1 MIRRFTLLLAITAC
15 ALFAQ
20 TKKILVMG
28 SDPAMLQ
35 EYQSAT
41 PKATVIPVTKAN
53 VMQEIVDA
61 DAFIGNITPE
71 QVRAGKKLKW
81 AAIMSAGLENVL
93 FLSGGNDLRDSNIV
107 VTNNRIVQGP
117 EIADHALAM
126 LLYLTRR
133 LYDPAWTSAQKPAGP
148 FPGIELRGR
157 TALVIGVGGIGTQI
171 ATRCWAFGMTVI
183 GVDPQDIPFT
193 PIIQKVVK
201 PDQLNEVIPQ
211 ADVVF
216 ISAPLTEK
224 SLKMFGP
231 SQFELMKR
239 NSYFIAVSRGKI
251 YDMPALVKGL
261 DSKKLAG
268 AGVDVTDPEPLPA
281 DHALRK
287 FQNAVVT
294 PHIAGRSDKDHARM
308 VGTIRENIIRFCDG
322 KPLINVIDK
331 QRGY

>member
-1 MIRRFTLLLAITAC
+1 MSRLILFLAISAC
-15 ALFAQ
+15 ALSAQ
-20 TKKILVMG
+20 TKKIIVMG
-28 SDPAMLQ
+28 SDPAMLKD
-35 EYQSAT
+35 YQSAT
-41 PKATVIPVTKAN
+41 PKANVVAVSKATVMKEIP
-53 VMQEIVDA
+53 DA
-61 DAFIGNITPE
+61 DAFIGSITPE

-81 AAIMSAGLENVL
+81 VAVMSAGVENVL
-93 FLSGGNDLRDSNIV
+93 FMSGGNDLRDRDDIV

-133 LYDPAWTSAQKPAGP
+133 LYDPAWTSAAKPAGP

-157 TALVIGVGGIGTQI
+157 TAVVIGVGGIGTQI
-171 ATRCWAFGMTVI
+171 AFRCWAFGMDVI
-183 GVDPQDIPFT
+183 GVDPADIPFM
-193 PIIQKVVK
+193 PVIKKVVK
-201 PDQLNEVIPQ
+201 PDQLDEVLPL

-216 ISAPLTEK
+216 ISAPHTEK
-224 SLKMFGP
+224 SHKMVGP
-231 SQFELMKR
+231 AQFDLMKR
-239 NSYFIAVSRGKI
+239 GAYFIAVSRGGI
-251 YDMPALVKGL
+251 YDLPALVKGL

-287 FQNAVVT
+287 FNNVVVT

-308 VGTIRENIIRFCDG
+308 VGTIRENIIRFCDD

-331 QRGY
+331 KRGY